1 MAPKSAQGCNNEI
14 GAMVKKAKHGAEI
27 GAIIK
32 KAKHGAEI
40 GARVQ

>member
-1 MAPKSAQGCNNEI
+1 MAPKAGQWCNN
-14 GAMVKKAKHGAEI
+14 EI